1 MDPVDSVLTTM
12 NVENSWYV
20 RVHARAPWGITFDT
34 AVQAR
39 LVIISRGTCWLTSS
53 TMREPQRLSAGDG
66 FIVQADTEFSL
77 QDELHR
83 RTVHC
88 DRVFANALGHAAEW
102 GGDGEATEII
112 SGRFSF
118 DEIAAEPLFA
128 ALPPILGLN
137 LDDATANVLRATLEL
152 MALETLEGGIGSNLV
167 TSRLADV
174 LFVQALRAWCNS
186 DGGGTIGWLAAL
198 RDPQLAAAM
207 QALHG
212 DLSRPWTVAGLA
224 KEAGLSRSSF
234 AASFKA
240 RTGQTPL
247 GYLTSW
253 RMYRARTYLAD
264 SQLSLLEIAVRVGY
278 NTDTALSRAFQRH
291 VGIAPGA
298 WRKNARRKVNGL
310 ARSSA
315 ATSGGARRGQTFGLD
330 SPKA

>member
-12 NVENSWYV
+12 KVENSWYV
-20 RVHARAPWGITFDT
+20 RVHAQAPWGITFDT
-34 AVQAR
+34 AIQAR
-39 LVIISRGTCWLTSS
+39 LVIISRGTCWLTSD
-53 TMREPQRLSAGDG
+53 TMREPQKLSAGDG

-77 QDELHR
+77 QDELYR
-83 RTVHC
+83 GTVHC
-88 DRVFANALGHAAEW
+88 DRVFANAVGHTAKW

-118 DEIAAEPLFA
+118 DETAAEPLFA
-128 ALPPILGLN
+128 VLPPVLRLN
-137 LDDATANVLRATLEL
+137 LDDATASVLRATLEL
-152 MALETLEGGIGSNLV
+152 MALETLEGGIGSNLI

-186 DGGGTIGWLAAL
+186 DGGATIGWLAAL

-207 QALHG
+207 EALHG

-224 KEAGLSRSSF
+224 REAGLSRSTF
-234 AASFKA
+234 AAAFKT

-253 RMYRARTYLAD
+253 RMYRAKTYLAD

-278 NTDTALSRAFQRH
+278 HNDTALSRAFQRH
-291 VGIAPGA
+291 VGVAPGT
-298 WRKNARRKVNGL
+298 WRKR
-310 ARSSA
+310 ARSK
-315 ATSGGARRGQTFGLD
+315 ATALALRSG
-330 SPKA
+330 SS